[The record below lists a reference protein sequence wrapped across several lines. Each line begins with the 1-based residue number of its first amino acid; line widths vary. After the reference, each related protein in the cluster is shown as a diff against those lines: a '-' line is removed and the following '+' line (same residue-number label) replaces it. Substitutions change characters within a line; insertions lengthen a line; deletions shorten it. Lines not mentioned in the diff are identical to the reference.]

1 MSLTQNQQLLL
12 RLQIERITQD
22 QDANYGISYRK
33 CHALSLLASDDIL
46 EESFSSAESVI
57 RK

>member
-1 MSLTQNQQLLL
+1 MSLTQNQKLLL

-22 QDANYGISYRK
+22 QDPNSGISYSN
-33 CHALSLLASDDIL
+33 CHAFSLLVSDDIF
-46 EESFSSAESVI
+46 EESFSSAEVVT